1 MGESRIAPFNPMNKR
16 FILDKPPILY
26 SFRRCPYAMR
36 ARLAIASAGIPV
48 ELREVQLRNK
58 PQAMLTASPKG
69 TVPVLVLQNGQVIA
83 ESLDI
88 MQWALAINDPQ
99 QWLSTH
105 SQTQTLITRNDTEFK
120 YFLDHYKYADRYPEQ
135 SAKHYRRQGEI
146 VLAELEQLLQ
156 QSTFLCGAQF
166 GLADAATAPF
176 IRQFAAVD
184 DDWFSSS
191 PYPALRAWLQR
202 FLDSALFNS
211 IMQPYQP
218 WKPDAASVIFGDESA
233 STAS

>member
-88 MQWALAINDPQ
+88 MQCYQRSAAVVKHAFTDSN
-99 QWLSTH
+99 
-105 SQTQTLITRNDTEFK
+105 
-120 YFLDHYKYADRYPEQ
+120 LDH
-135 SAKHYRRQGEI
+135 
-146 VLAELEQLLQ
+146 
-156 QSTFLCGAQF
+156 AQRHR
-166 GLADAATAPF
+166 
-176 IRQFAAVD
+176 IQI
-184 DDWFSSS
+184 FSGS
-191 PYPALRAWLQR
+191 L
-202 FLDSALFNS
+202 
-211 IMQPYQP
+211 
-218 WKPDAASVIFGDESA
+218 
-233 STAS
+233 